1 MNKQTISQDQE
12 APPQPYLVSSVF
24 SSTIYKTLGTRIAI
38 PITPR
43 ESSHVLQNPTKMIFF
58 CQEIFFF
65 NLRSSEQKI
74 QEHGKGAL
82 LFSSFLFFHFFQFLV
97 SSSFIFWSLILQKQE
112 PWQKGVRVLEGSHYC
127 WPGILWF
134 CFLFRKGT
142 SSVFNYGQSCQ
153 KCTTKKH
160 LDISNADEASTGW
173 VGIKAEL

>member
-82 LFSSFLFFHFFQFLV
+82 LFSSFLFFHFFHFLVLFIFHFLV
-97 SSSFIFWSLILQKQE
+97 SHFTETGALTERCTCSGRKPLLLTWHPLILLPFSKYYT
-112 PWQKGVRVLEGSHYC
+112 KVRLPFSIMVSPVKSVLLKN
-127 WPGILWF
+127 I
-134 CFLFRKGT
+134 
-142 SSVFNYGQSCQ
+142 
-153 KCTTKKH
+153 
-160 LDISNADEASTGW
+160 
-173 VGIKAEL
+173 

>member
-1 MNKQTISQDQE
+1 M
-12 APPQPYLVSSVF
+12 
-24 SSTIYKTLGTRIAI
+24 
-38 PITPR
+38 
-43 ESSHVLQNPTKMIFF
+43 LQNPTKMIFF

-112 PWQKGVRVLEGSHYC
+112 PDRKVYVFWKEAITADLASSDSASFFE
-127 WPGILWF
+127 ILYQ
-134 CFLFRKGT
+134 GT

>member
-1 MNKQTISQDQE
+1 MPKHKVRINKR
-12 APPQPYLVSSVF
+12 YLKTKKLLLNRTLSPVSSPRPFTKPWGRGWRYPLPLGSLVTCYKIQQKWYF
-24 SSTIYKTLGTRIAI
+24 SAKKS
-38 PITPR
+38 
-43 ESSHVLQNPTKMIFF
+43 
-58 CQEIFFF
+58 FFF

-134 CFLFRKGT
+134 CFLFRNVRLPFSIMVSPVK
-142 SSVFNYGQSCQ
+142 SVLLKN
-153 KCTTKKH
+153 
-160 LDISNADEASTGW
+160 I
-173 VGIKAEL
+173 

>member
-65 NLRSSEQKI
+65 LIYVLQNKRYKNTEKELYFFPR
-74 QEHGKGAL
+74 
-82 LFSSFLFFHFFQFLV
+82 FFFLFFSFFGFFIFHFLV
-97 SSSFIFWSLILQKQE
+97 SHLNRSPDRKVYVFWKEAITADLASSDSASFFEK
-112 PWQKGVRVLEGSHYC
+112 VRLPFSIMVSPVKSVLLKN
-127 WPGILWF
+127 I
-134 CFLFRKGT
+134 
-142 SSVFNYGQSCQ
+142 
-153 KCTTKKH
+153 
-160 LDISNADEASTGW
+160 
-173 VGIKAEL
+173 

>member
-65 NLRSSEQKI
+65 KFTFFRTKDTRTRKRSFTFFLVFIFSFFSVF
-74 QEHGKGAL
+74 G
-82 LFSSFLFFHFFQFLV
+82 LFIFHFLV
-97 SSSFIFWSLILQKQE
+97 SHFTETGALTERCTCSGRKPLLLTWHPLILLPFSKRYVFRFQL
-112 PWQKGVRVLEGSHYC
+112 WSVLSKVY
-127 WPGILWF
+127 
-134 CFLFRKGT
+134 
-142 SSVFNYGQSCQ
+142 Y
-153 KCTTKKH
+153 
-160 LDISNADEASTGW
+160 
-173 VGIKAEL
+173 

>member
-24 SSTIYKTLGTRIAI
+24 SSTIYKTLGTRMAI

-43 ESSHVLQNPTKMIFF
+43 ESSRVLQIQQKWYFSAKKS
-58 CQEIFFF
+58 FFF

-112 PWQKGVRVLEGSHYC
+112 PDRKVYVFWKEAITADLASSDSASFFEKVRLPFSIMVSPVKSVLLKN
-127 WPGILWF
+127 I
-134 CFLFRKGT
+134 
-142 SSVFNYGQSCQ
+142 
-153 KCTTKKH
+153 
-160 LDISNADEASTGW
+160 
-173 VGIKAEL
+173 

>member
-1 MNKQTISQDQE
+1 M
-12 APPQPYLVSSVF
+12 
-24 SSTIYKTLGTRIAI
+24 
-38 PITPR
+38 
-43 ESSHVLQNPTKMIFF
+43 LQNPTKMIFF

-74 QEHGKGAL
+74 QEHRKGAL
-82 LFSSFLFFHFFQFLV
+82 LFSSFLFFHFFHFLV
-97 SSSFIFWSLILQKQE
+97 SSVFHFLVSHLNRSPDRKVYVFWKEAITADLASSDSASFFEILYQ
-112 PWQKGVRVLEGSHYC
+112 
-127 WPGILWF
+127 
-134 CFLFRKGT
+134 GT